1 MKFSVLACIL
11 IFTLLSFAEEGKLC
25 TVYNPCAQER
35 QETGENVYE
44 TPYSTRRHGFYM
56 DVSLTAAYSSFYGK
70 FNYGK
75 FNSVEKEYSGI
86 GPATSFKF
94 GFSPA
99 PFAALY
105 GNIDFEPTFDGTYKE
120 NGIKSSTVWGHKR
133 TNKSSRFLAGPGATL
148 FPIID
153 PESPF
158 DGFFIGGSV
167 GLVLSGA
174 AEEFDEISLGLRLET
189 GKLWRVSTNTMLGI
203 VLHASVDDAIVDDA
217 IEDHL
222 ENDLTIYSIGIGFK
236 IARK

>member
-1 MKFSVLACIL
+1 MKFSVFACIL
-11 IFTLLSFAEEGKLC
+11 IFAQLSFAEEGKLC
-25 TVYNPCAQER
+25 TVYNPCAQES
-35 QETGENVYE
+35 QETEENVYE
-44 TPYSTRRHGFYM
+44 TPLSMQRHGFYI
-56 DVSLTAAYSSFYGK
+56 DVSLTAAYSSF
-70 FNYGK
+70 YGK

-105 GNIDFEPTFDGTYKE
+105 GNIDFEPTVNGTYKE
-120 NGIKSSTVWGHKR
+120 NGIKSSTAWGYKR
-133 TNKSSRFLAGPGATL
+133 TNKSSRFLVGPGATI

-158 DGFFIGGSV
+158 DGLFIGGSV

-174 AEEFDEISLGLRLET
+174 AEEFGEIGLGLRVET

-203 VLHASVDDAIVDDA
+203 VLHASFDDA

-222 ENDLTIYSIGIGFK
+222 EDDLKIYSIGVGFK

>member
-1 MKFSVLACIL
+1 MKSTVLACIL
-11 IFTLLSFAEEGKLC
+11 IFALLSFAEEGKSC
-25 TVYNPCAQER
+25 TVYNPCAQES
-35 QETGENVYE
+35 QETEENVYE

-120 NGIKSSTVWGHKR
+120 NGIKYPTAGRINRSA
-133 TNKSSRFLAGPGATL
+133 RFLIGPGATL

-174 AEEFDEISLGLRLET
+174 AEEFGEISLGLRLET

-203 VLHASVDDAIVDDA
+203 VLHASFDDA

-222 ENDLTIYSIGIGFK
+222 EDDLKIYSIGIGFK